1 MRRSMRADRGMV
13 RGGLVK
19 RPVNVLA
26 SRRCPVSPAR
36 RFVRVSPVAP
46 VRPAVWDRVRASVD
60 LMRPGPA

>member
-1 MRRSMRADRGMV
+1 MRVDRGMV

-46 VRPAVWDRVRASVD
+46 VPVRPAVWVRVRASVD